1 MRSRHQASLAK
12 PVFHLS
18 CCFHP
23 AQKVDWLIMQK
34 IFFLKAIAVFLL
46 CNGIV
51 QAQTKG
57 VPRFE
62 DFQVTSQFTG
72 QPAPPKLTHPRAKLY
87 RSTIRDQVSAGPN
100 FAGQYTLTKWSCGPN
115 CVSFAI
121 GAARTGRL
129 YLHPTLKRVYVVTD
143 QDEDVLQFS
152 LGSQLL
158 IVAGRRNGQ
167 GSGRYYYKW
176 DGQRL
181 RLIRA
186 YECKFNLEAEP
197 KHRCPL

>member
-1 MRSRHQASLAK
+1 MTMSMSKEYTTIWLLA
-12 PVFHLS
+12 
-18 CCFHP
+18 
-23 AQKVDWLIMQK
+23 A
-34 IFFLKAIAVFLL
+34 LL
-46 CNGIV
+46 TCVGST
-51 QAQTKG
+51 QAQPKKR
-57 VPRFE
+57 PQFE
-62 DFQVTSQFTG
+62 DFRVTRQFTG
-72 QPAPPKLTHPRAKLY
+72 QPVPPKLTQPRAKLY

-100 FAGQYTLTKWSCGPN
+100 FAGQYMLTRWSCGPN

-121 GAARTGRL
+121 VAARTGRL

-152 LGSQLL
+152 LGSRLL
-158 IVAGRRNGQ
+158 VVAGTRNGQ

-186 YECKFNLEAEP
+186 DECKFNLEVEP
-197 KHRCPL
+197 KNRCPL